1 MENNPRLNGDYVV
14 ITVRFPVKLLVRLGR
29 WLVVAGA
36 SYLLLHH

>member
-1 MENNPRLNGDYVV
+1 MENNPRVKPDYVV
-14 ITVRFPVKLLVRLGR
+14 IKLRLPVKLLVRLGR